1 MQNKSDAAKL
11 RFPAR
16 CGAGTVAKKTAVYA
30 VLVLLCLAFVVPYL
44 WMIATSLR
52 TEMAYNSTGFTL
64 LPVDENGNLAFHFE
78 NYSQAFSA
86 LDLGTVFTNT
96 MIVCVINTVANLFL
110 NSLAAYAFARLRF
123 FGRNAT
129 FRICLFSMMV
139 PGTVML
145 VPNYLICDFLGI
157 TDSLSALI
165 MPFLMSIYNIFLLRQ
180 QFLGVDK
187 EIEEAAKIEGAGVF
201 RIYFRIV
208 LPLVKP
214 MLIVLGITTFMWNYS
229 NYLWPYIVNTDPALR
244 TLSTSLA
251 ELMGAD
257 YDFTVKLAGAV
268 IVSAPMI
275 IIFFVL
281 QKFIIGGTMAGAVK
295 G

>member
-1 MQNKSDAAKL
+1 MDSLYSGKL
-11 RFPAR
+11 RFPKRYNA
-16 CGAGTVAKKTAVYA
+16 ATITKKTAVYV
-30 VLVLLCLAFVVPYL
+30 VLIILCLTFIIPYL
-44 WMIATSLR
+44 WMIVTSLR
-52 TEMAYNSTGFTL
+52 TETAYNSTGFTL
-64 LPVDENGNLAFHFE
+64 LPIDEDGSIAFHFE
-78 NYSQAFSA
+78 NYTQALEA
-86 LDLGTVFTNT
+86 LNLGTVFLNT
-96 MIVCVINTVANLFL
+96 MIVCVVNTAVNLFL
-110 NSLAAYAFARLRF
+110 NSLAAYAFARLKF
-123 FGRNAT
+123 FARNT
-129 FRICLFSMMV
+129 VFRVCLFSMMV

-157 TDSLSALI
+157 TDSLWALI
-165 MPFLMSIYNIFLLRQ
+165 LPFVMSIYNVFLLRQ
-180 QFLGVDK
+180 QFIGVDK
-187 EIEEAAKIEGAGVF
+187 EIEEAARIEGAGPF

-229 NYLWPYIVNTDPALR
+229 NYLWPYIVNTDPSLR

-257 YDFTVKLAGAV
+257 YDLTVQLAGAV
-268 IVSAPMI
+268 IVSLPMI
-275 IIFFVL
+275 IVFFVL

>member
-1 MQNKSDAAKL
+1 MEEQKKLKFASTYNKA
-11 RFPAR
+11 
-16 CGAGTVAKKTAVYA
+16 VIIKKTIIYT
-30 VLVLLCLAFVVPYL
+30 LLIILCLAFIVPYL
-44 WMIATSLR
+44 WMIVTSLR

-64 LPVDENGNLAFHFE
+64 LPLDENGKLAIHFD
-78 NYSQAFSA
+78 NYTQAFEA
-86 LDLGTVFTNT
+86 LDLGTVFLNT
-96 MIVCVINTVANLFL
+96 MTVCIVNTVANLFL
-110 NSLAAYAFARLRF
+110 NSLSAYAFARLKF
-123 FGRNAT
+123 FGNNAVFKT
-129 FRICLFSMMV
+129 CLFSMMV

-157 TDSLSALI
+157 TDSLWALI
-165 MPFLMSIYNIFLLRQ
+165 MPFLMSVYNIFLLRQ
-180 QFLGVDK
+180 QFIGVDK

-251 ELMGAD
+251 ELMGID
-257 YDFTVKLAGAV
+257 YDVTVKLAGAV
-268 IVSAPMI
+268 IVSLPMI
-275 IIFFVL
+275 IIFFIL
-281 QKFIIGGTMAGAVK
+281 QKYIIGGTMAGAVK

>member
-1 MQNKSDAAKL
+1 MKQSENRKL
-11 RFPAR
+11 HFPR
-16 CGAGTVAKKTAVYA
+16 RVNVASVTKKTAIYI
-30 VLVLLCLAFVVPYL
+30 VLIALCLTFIIPYI
-44 WMIATSLR
+44 WMIVTSLR
-52 TEMAYNSTGFTL
+52 TETAYNSTGFTL
-64 LPVDENGNLAFHFE
+64 LPLDENGKFTLYFQNYGEAFT
-78 NYSQAFSA
+78 A
-86 LDLGTVFTNT
+86 LDLGTVFLNT
-96 MIVCVINTVANLFL
+96 LIVCVVNTVANLFL
-110 NSLAAYAFARLRF
+110 NSLAAYAFARLKF
-123 FGRNAT
+123 FGRNSV
-129 FRICLFSMMV
+129 FKVCLFSMMV

-157 TDSLSALI
+157 TDSIPALI

-187 EIEEAAKIEGAGVF
+187 EIEEAAKIEGASVF

-229 NYLWPYIVNTDPALR
+229 NYLWPYIVNSDPALR

-257 YDFTVKLAGAV
+257 YDITVKLAGAV

-275 IIFFVL
+275 VVFFIL
-281 QKFIIGGTMAGAVK
+281 QKFIIGGTMVGAVK

>member
-1 MQNKSDAAKL
+1 MKKSEVAKL
-11 RFPAR
+11 HFPKRFS
-16 CGAGTVAKKTAVYA
+16 AGTVAKKTVVYV
-30 VLVLLCLAFVVPYL
+30 VLIALCLAFIVPYL
-44 WMIATSLR
+44 WMIVTSLR

-64 LPVDENGNLAFHFE
+64 LPIDEYGNISFHFE
-78 NYSQAFSA
+78 NYSEAFSA
-86 LDLGTVFTNT
+86 LDLGTVFLNT
-96 MIVCVINTVANLFL
+96 MIVCVVNTVANLFL
-110 NSLAAYAFARLRF
+110 NSLAAYAFARLKF
-123 FGRNAT
+123 FGRNSV
-129 FRICLFSMMV
+129 FRVCLFSMMV

-157 TDSLSALI
+157 TDSLTALI

-229 NYLWPYIVNTDPALR
+229 NYLWPYIVNTDTALR

-257 YDFTVKLAGAV
+257 YDLTVKLAGAV

>member
-1 MQNKSDAAKL
+1 
-11 RFPAR
+11 
-16 CGAGTVAKKTAVYA
+16 
-30 VLVLLCLAFVVPYL
+30 
-44 WMIATSLR
+44 MIVTSLR
-52 TEMAYNSTGFTL
+52 TETAYNSTGFTL
-64 LPVDENGNLAFHFE
+64 LPIDEDGSLAFHFE
-78 NYSQAFSA
+78 NYGEAFEA
-86 LDLGTVFTNT
+86 LNLGTVFLNT
-96 MIVCVINTVANLFL
+96 MIVCVVNTVVNLFL
-110 NSLAAYAFARLRF
+110 NSLAAYAFARLKF
-123 FGRNAT
+123 FARNT
-129 FRICLFSMMV
+129 VFRVCLFSMMV

-157 TDSLSALI
+157 TDSLWALI
-165 MPFLMSIYNIFLLRQ
+165 LPFVMSIYNVFLLRQ

-187 EIEEAAKIEGAGVF
+187 EIEEAARIEGAGPF

-229 NYLWPYIVNTDPALR
+229 NYLWPYIVNTDPSLR

-257 YDFTVKLAGAV
+257 YDLTVQLAGAV
-268 IVSAPMI
+268 IVSLPMI
-275 IIFFVL
+275 IVFFIL

>member
-1 MQNKSDAAKL
+1 MDSLYSGKL
-11 RFPAR
+11 RFPKRYNA
-16 CGAGTVAKKTAVYA
+16 AAITKKTAVYV
-30 VLVLLCLAFVVPYL
+30 VLIILCLTFIIPYV
-44 WMIATSLR
+44 WMIVTSLR
-52 TEMAYNSTGFTL
+52 TETAYNSTGFTL
-64 LPVDENGNLAFHFE
+64 LPIDEDGSIAFHFE
-78 NYSQAFSA
+78 NYTQALEA
-86 LDLGTVFTNT
+86 LNLGTVFLNT
-96 MIVCVINTVANLFL
+96 MIVCVVNTAVNLFL
-110 NSLAAYAFARLRF
+110 NSLAAYAFARLKF
-123 FGRNAT
+123 FARNT
-129 FRICLFSMMV
+129 VFRVCLFSMMV

-157 TDSLSALI
+157 TDSLWALI
-165 MPFLMSIYNIFLLRQ
+165 LPFVMSIYNVFLLRQ
-180 QFLGVDK
+180 QFIGVDK
-187 EIEEAAKIEGAGVF
+187 EIEEAARIEGAGPF

-229 NYLWPYIVNTDPALR
+229 NYLWPYIVNTDPSLR

-257 YDFTVKLAGAV
+257 YDLTVQLAGAV
-268 IVSAPMI
+268 IVSLPMI
-275 IIFFVL
+275 IVFFVL

>member
-1 MQNKSDAAKL
+1 MKGDKMHKL
-11 RFPAR
+11 RFPR
-16 CGAGTVAKKTAVYA
+16 RVSGWSVAKKTAVYV
-30 VLVLLCLAFVVPYL
+30 VLIALCLTFIVPYI
-44 WMIATSLR
+44 WMIVTSLR
-52 TEMAYNSTGFTL
+52 TETAYISTGFTL
-64 LPVDENGNLAFHFE
+64 LPTNESGKLEFHFE
-78 NYSQAFSA
+78 NYTEALTA
-86 LDLGTVFTNT
+86 LDLGKVFVNT
-96 MIVCVINTVANLFL
+96 LIVCAVNTVANLFL
-110 NSLAAYAFARLRF
+110 NSLAAYAFARMRF
-123 FGRNAT
+123 FARNGI
-129 FRICLFSMMV
+129 FKVCLFSMMV

-157 TDSLSALI
+157 TDSLTALI
-165 MPFLMSIYNIFLLRQ
+165 LPFVMSVYNIFLLRQ
-180 QFLGVDK
+180 QFMGVDK

-229 NYLWPYIVNTDPALR
+229 NYLWPYIVNTDPSLR

-257 YDFTVKLAGAV
+257 YDLTVKLAGAV
-268 IVSAPMI
+268 VVSAPMI
-275 IIFFVL
+275 IIFFIL

>member
-1 MQNKSDAAKL
+1 MNRPETVKL
-11 RFPAR
+11 HFPKRFS
-16 CGAGTVAKKTAVYA
+16 TSTIVKKTLVYI
-30 VLVLLCLAFVVPYL
+30 VLIALCLAFIVPYL
-44 WMIATSLR
+44 WMIVTSLR

-64 LPVDENGNLAFHFE
+64 LPIDENGNISFHFE
-78 NYSQAFSA
+78 NYSQAFTA
-86 LDLGTVFTNT
+86 LDLGTVFLNT
-96 MIVCVINTVANLFL
+96 MIVCVVNTVANLFL

-123 FGRNAT
+123 FARNSV
-129 FRICLFSMMV
+129 FRVCLFSMMV

-157 TDSLSALI
+157 TDSLTALI

-257 YDFTVKLAGAV
+257 YDLTVKLAGAV

>member
-1 MQNKSDAAKL
+1 MKQCEKL
-11 RFPAR
+11 RFPKRVNIAS
-16 CGAGTVAKKTAVYA
+16 VAKKTAVYV
-30 VLVLLCLAFVVPYL
+30 VLIALCLTFIIPYL

-64 LPVDENGNLAFHFE
+64 LPIDEFGKLSFHFE
-78 NYSQAFSA
+78 NYGEAFKA
-86 LDLGTVFTNT
+86 LDLGTVFLNT
-96 MIVCVINTVANLFL
+96 MIVCVVNTAANLFL
-110 NSLAAYAFARLRF
+110 NSLAAYAFARLKF
-123 FGRNAT
+123 FGRNT
-129 FRICLFSMMV
+129 VFKVCLFSMMV

-145 VPNYLICDFLGI
+145 VPNYLICDFLGLTESI
-157 TDSLSALI
+157 PALI
-165 MPFLMSIYNIFLLRQ
+165 LPFIMSVYNIFLLRQ

-229 NYLWPYIVNTDPALR
+229 NYLWPYVVNSDPSLR

-251 ELMGAD
+251 ELMGTN
-257 YDFTVKLAGAV
+257 YDITVQLAGAV
-268 IVSAPMI
+268 IVSFPMI
-275 IIFFVL
+275 IVFFVL
-281 QKFIIGGTMAGAVK
+281 QKYIIGGTMAGAVK

>member
-1 MQNKSDAAKL
+1 MKKTAEKL
-11 RFPAR
+11 RFPKR
-16 CGAGTVAKKTAVYA
+16 FNGVSVTKKTVVYV
-30 VLVLLCLAFVVPYL
+30 VLAALCLAFIVPYL
-44 WMIATSLR
+44 WMIVTSLR
-52 TEMAYNSTGFTL
+52 TETAYNSTGFTL
-64 LPVDENGNLAFHFE
+64 LPIDENGRLSFHFE
-78 NYSQAFSA
+78 NYAEAFAA
-86 LDLGTVFTNT
+86 LDLGRVFLNT
-96 MIVCVINTVANLFL
+96 MIVCVVNTVANLFL
-110 NSLAAYAFARLRF
+110 NSLAAYAFARLKF
-123 FGRNAT
+123 FGRNGI
-129 FRICLFSMMV
+129 FKVSLLSMMV

-145 VPNYLICDFLGI
+145 VPNYLICDFLGL
-157 TDSLSALI
+157 TDSIPALI
-165 MPFLMSIYNIFLLRQ
+165 LPFLMSIYNIFLLRQ
-180 QFLGVDK
+180 QFIGVDK

-229 NYLWPYIVNTDPALR
+229 NYLWPYIVNSDPDLR

-257 YDFTVKLAGAV
+257 YDLTVQLAGAV

-275 IIFFVL
+275 IVFFVL
-281 QKFIIGGTMAGAVK
+281 QKYIIGGTMAGAVK

>member
-1 MQNKSDAAKL
+1 MDSLYSGKL
-11 RFPAR
+11 RFPKRYNA
-16 CGAGTVAKKTAVYA
+16 AAITKKTAVYV
-30 VLVLLCLAFVVPYL
+30 VLIILCLTFIIPYV
-44 WMIATSLR
+44 WMIVTSLR
-52 TEMAYNSTGFTL
+52 TETAYNSTGFTL
-64 LPVDENGNLAFHFE
+64 LPIDEDGSIAFHFE
-78 NYSQAFSA
+78 NYTQALEA
-86 LDLGTVFTNT
+86 LNLGTVFLNT
-96 MIVCVINTVANLFL
+96 MIVCVVNTVVNLFL
-110 NSLAAYAFARLRF
+110 NSLAAYAFARLKF
-123 FGRNAT
+123 FARNT
-129 FRICLFSMMV
+129 VFKVCLFSMMV

-157 TDSLSALI
+157 TDSLWALI
-165 MPFLMSIYNIFLLRQ
+165 LPFVMSIYNVFLLRQ
-180 QFLGVDK
+180 QFIGVDK
-187 EIEEAAKIEGAGVF
+187 EIEEAARIEGAGPF

-229 NYLWPYIVNTDPALR
+229 NYLWPYIVNTDPSLR

-257 YDFTVKLAGAV
+257 YDLTVQLAGAV
-268 IVSAPMI
+268 IVSLPMI
-275 IIFFVL
+275 IVFFVL

>member
-1 MQNKSDAAKL
+1 MNSLYSGKL
-11 RFPAR
+11 RFPKRYNA
-16 CGAGTVAKKTAVYA
+16 AAITKKTVVYV
-30 VLVLLCLAFVVPYL
+30 VLICLCLTFIIPYL
-44 WMIATSLR
+44 WMIVTSLR
-52 TEMAYNSTGFTL
+52 TETAYNSTGFTL
-64 LPVDENGNLAFHFE
+64 LPIDEDGSLAFHFE
-78 NYSQAFSA
+78 NYGEAFEA
-86 LDLGTVFTNT
+86 LNLGTVFLNT
-96 MIVCVINTVANLFL
+96 MIVCVVNTVVNLFL
-110 NSLAAYAFARLRF
+110 NSLAAYAFARLKF
-123 FGRNAT
+123 FARNT
-129 FRICLFSMMV
+129 VFRVCLFSMMV

-157 TDSLSALI
+157 TDSLWALI
-165 MPFLMSIYNIFLLRQ
+165 LPFVMSIYNVFLLRQ

-187 EIEEAAKIEGAGVF
+187 EIEEAARIEGAGPF

-229 NYLWPYIVNTDPALR
+229 NYLWPYIVNTDPSLR

-257 YDFTVKLAGAV
+257 YDLTVQLAGAV
-268 IVSAPMI
+268 IVSLPMI
-275 IIFFVL
+275 IVFFIL

>member
-1 MQNKSDAAKL
+1 MNQSKAEKPRFLRGSKATSIAKS
-11 RFPAR
+11 
-16 CGAGTVAKKTAVYA
+16 TAVY
-30 VLVLLCLAFVVPYL
+30 VILIILCLSFIIPYV
-44 WMIATSLR
+44 WMIVTSLR
-52 TEMAYNSTGFTL
+52 TELAYNSTGFTL
-64 LPVDENGNLAFHFE
+64 LPLDENGRFAFHFE
-78 NYSQAFSA
+78 NYAEAFAA
-86 LDLGTVFTNT
+86 LNLGTVFLNT
-96 MIVCVINTVANLFL
+96 MLVCVLNTLANLFF
-110 NSLAAYAFARLRF
+110 NSLAAYAFARLKF
-123 FGRNAT
+123 FGRNAI
-129 FRICLFSMMV
+129 FKVCLFSMMV
-139 PGTVML
+139 PGTIML

-157 TDSLSALI
+157 TDSLTALI

-180 QFLGVDK
+180 QFLGVDP
-187 EIEEAAKIEGAGVF
+187 EIEDAARIDGASTF

-229 NYLWPYIVNTDPALR
+229 NYLWPYIVNSDPSLR

-257 YDFTVKLAGAV
+257 YDLTVKLAGAV

-275 IIFFVL
+275 ILFFVL
-281 QKFIIGGTMAGAVK
+281 QKFIIGGTMEGAVK